1 MGIFKCKMCGGE
13 LNVNKGDKIVEC
25 EFCGTTQT
33 VSTSDD
39 EKILKMIARGN
50 SLRNEGEFDKAY
62 NIFEQIILEG
72 KPDAEVYWNLLLCKY
87 GITYVDDYDG
97 KKKPT
102 INRMSLTSILDDEDY
117 KKVLELADVVT
128 KENYVMQAEQIS
140 KIQDNIINIVK
151 NEKPYDIF
159 ISYKETDEYGDRTKD
174 SILAQEIYDNLTKE
188 GYKIFLS
195 RICLSSV
202 AGQEYEPYIYSALYS
217 AKIMVLVTTNVDYIN
232 AVWVKNE
239 WSRFLNMMKQDQSKK
254 IIPCFKEIDAYDLP
268 KEIRNIQALDM
279 NKLGFIQDLVVGI
292 NKIMHKGNTSNT
304 TTPKNDSY
312 VDDAIKSGLEL
323 IKNAPLSDIQKDK
336 LQKINEKI
344 FSIDVSNP
352 YYDLF
357 DFVLHSNTK
366 ESLETANNIINKNND
381 EINKKLFDFLLKINQ
396 NEFLKLD
403 TVDLN
408 NLDFFN
414 KNFSVNY
421 VNYIYLINKN
431 IDKLNDEEID
441 ELSNLKLNIEN
452 DLIKIYNELL
462 EYSLEDKDK
471 IWDYILNIKILHDCF
486 CDFINMDNIYKIGK
500 QMFEKVKPIFESELN
515 CTGHGVDGD
524 FTFEIAAEKI
534 FFALNI
540 ISGYKDDEIEN
551 NKKNINVTKRYL
563 IDSNHEWFKFKIN
576 SDSVEILGDYKRIK
590 ISKKDIIN
598 ITREKT
604 NGINIFSNSTMNM
617 NKTYYYMFEFTF
629 KIDNEF
635 YSTILIKNMHEV
647 ILTLNSNIWQFFF
660 KDKIDNKKANEITKN
675 LKYKDTFKKEEDS
688 NNSYN
693 STNVSSTST
702 SGCYVATC
710 VYGSYDCPEVWRL
723 RRYRDNYL
731 DEHWWGRAFIKV
743 YYAISPTLVK
753 WFGDKD
759 WFRKPIKRI
768 LNKKIDKLAEKG
780 YDDTP
785 YNDKY

>member
-1 MGIFKCKMCGGE
+1 
-13 LNVNKGDKIVEC
+13 
-25 EFCGTTQT
+25 
-33 VSTSDD
+33 
-39 EKILKMIARGN
+39 
-50 SLRNEGEFDKAY
+50 
-62 NIFEQIILEG
+62 
-72 KPDAEVYWNLLLCKY
+72 
-87 GITYVDDYDG
+87 
-97 KKKPT
+97 
-102 INRMSLTSILDDEDY
+102 
-117 KKVLELADVVT
+117 
-128 KENYVMQAEQIS
+128 
-140 KIQDNIINIVK
+140 
-151 NEKPYDIF
+151 
-159 ISYKETDEYGDRTKD
+159 
-174 SILAQEIYDNLTKE
+174 
-188 GYKIFLS
+188 
-195 RICLSSV
+195 
-202 AGQEYEPYIYSALYS
+202 
-217 AKIMVLVTTNVDYIN
+217 MVLVTTNVDYIN

-254 IIPCFKEIDAYDLP
+254 IIPCFKDIDAYDLP

-304 TTPKNDSY
+304 TTPKNDAY

-323 IKNAPLSDIQKDK
+323 IKNASLNDIQKDK

-381 EINKKLFDFLLKINQ
+381 EINKKLFDFLLKITQ

-421 VNYIYLINKN
+421 IDYIYLINKN

-441 ELSNLKLNIEN
+441 KLSNLKLNIEN
-452 DLIKIYNELL
+452 DFIKIYNELL
-462 EYSLEDKDK
+462 EYSLEDKEKIIDEEK
-471 IWDYILNIKILHDCF
+471 IWNYILNVKVLHDCF
-486 CDFINMDNIYKIGK
+486 CDFINMNNIYEIGK
-500 QMFEKVKPIFESELN
+500 QIFKNVKPIFIHKLN
-515 CTGHGVDGD
+515 SYGKNYADN
-524 FTFEIAAEKI
+524 FIFEIAAENI
-534 FFALNI
+534 YFALNI
-540 ISGYKDDEIEN
+540 ISGYKDNEIEN
-551 NKKNINVTKRYL
+551 NKNNINVDREYDDVVFQHDTAFGESCKC
-563 IDSNHEWFKFKIN
+563 KIN
-576 SDSVEILGDYKRIK
+576 SNEIEIFNKEKNIK
-590 ISKKDIIN
+590 IYKKDIIN
-598 ITREKT
+598 ISHETS
-604 NGINIFSNSTMNM
+604 GGNISTTGGEVYCYCV
-617 NKTYYYMFEFTF
+617 KLTY
-629 KIDNEF
+629 KISNEF
-635 YSTILIKNMHEV
+635 YSTLLIRRYCCLKL
-647 ILTLNSNIWQFFF
+647 IISSNIWQFFF

-780 YDDTP
+780 YEDTP

>member
-102 INRMSLTSILDDEDY
+102 INRMSLTPILDDEDY

-188 GYKIFLS
+188 GYKVFLS

-254 IIPCFKEIDAYDLP
+254 IIPCFKDIDAYDLP

-304 TTPKNDSY
+304 NTTSKNDAY

-323 IKNAPLSDIQKDK
+323 IKNASLNDIQKDK

-366 ESLETANNIINKNND
+366 ESLETANNIINKNNEVINKVLFNIIFKLTKNEFNKLND
-381 EINKKLFDFLLKINQ
+381 IDSSKLSNFNKNYFDYLEFLIDNYEIINKLQLEDKFDNLKGYIEEKIICVYNYFLQNCTDVSITNDVYEYHWTEVNNLYILYNNVYKYLNMTKIYEIGKQIYKKYSLNFKKLFK
-396 NEFLKLD
+396 
-403 TVDLN
+403 
-408 NLDFFN
+408 
-414 KNFSVNY
+414 Y
-421 VNYIYLINKN
+421 
-431 IDKLNDEEID
+431 
-441 ELSNLKLNIEN
+441 
-452 DLIKIYNELL
+452 YN
-462 EYSLEDKDK
+462 S
-471 IWDYILNIKILHDCF
+471 F
-486 CDFINMDNIYKIGK
+486 
-500 QMFEKVKPIFESELN
+500 VR
-515 CTGHGVDGD
+515 
-524 FTFEIAAEKI
+524 KI
-534 FFALNI
+534 FFSLNKI
-540 ISGYKDDEIEN
+540 AGYTESQIDSH
-551 NKKNINVTKRYL
+551 KKNISISYNGAYSIRKEPCIIT
-563 IDSNHEWFKFKIN
+563 IN
-576 SDSVEILGDYKRIK
+576 GFEIEIFSEKEK
-590 ISKKDIIN
+590 IN
-598 ITREKT
+598 ITYENLILVHYSK
-604 NGINIFSNSTMNM
+604 F
-617 NKTYYYMFEFTF
+617 
-629 KIDNEF
+629 IDN
-635 YSTILIKNMHEV
+635 YSTYSV
-647 ILTLNSNIWQFFF
+647 LNIAY
-660 KDKIDNKKANEITKN
+660 KIN
-675 LKYKDTFKKEEDS
+675 
-688 NNSYN
+688 NNSYSVLMFN
-693 STNVSSTST
+693 ALEETNLVDCLSDFFEIKNKVSYMRIWSKEYQFDREYLANKYTYIDKMKPYDDDAANSTST

-753 WFGDKD
+753 WFGNKD

-780 YDDTP
+780 YEDTP

>member
-87 GITYVDDYDG
+87 GITYVDDYDE

-102 INRMSLTSILDDEDY
+102 INRMSLTPILDDEDY

-304 TTPKNDSY
+304 TTPKNDAY

-323 IKNAPLSDIQKDK
+323 IKNVPLNDIQKDK

-366 ESLETANNIINKNND
+366 ESLETANNIINKNS
-381 EINKKLFDFLLKINQ
+381 EVIKKVLFNIIFKLTK
-396 NEFLKLD
+396 NEFNKLND
-403 TVDLN
+403 IDSSKLSN
-408 NLDFFN
+408 FN
-414 KNFSVNY
+414 KNYFDY
-421 VNYIYLINKN
+421 LEFLINN
-431 IDKLNDEEID
+431 YEIINKLQ
-441 ELSNLKLNIEN
+441 
-452 DLIKIYNELL
+452 
-462 EYSLEDKDK
+462 LEDKYDDLKGYIEEK
-471 IWDYILNIKILHDCF
+471 IICVYNYFLQNCTDVIIANGVYEYHWTEVNNIYILYNDVYKYLNMTKI
-486 CDFINMDNIYKIGK
+486 YEIGK
-500 QMFEKVKPIFESELN
+500 QIYKKYSLN
-515 CTGHGVDGD
+515 FKNLFKYYNSFV
-524 FTFEIAAEKI
+524 EKI
-534 FFALNI
+534 FISLNKI
-540 ISGYKDDEIEN
+540 AGYTESQIN
-551 NKKNINVTKRYL
+551 SHKKNISVSYNGAYSIRKTPC
-563 IDSNHEWFKFKIN
+563 IITIN
-576 SDSVEILGDYKRIK
+576 GFEIEIFSEKEK
-590 ISKKDIIN
+590 IN
-598 ITREKT
+598 ITYENLILVHYSK
-604 NGINIFSNSTMNM
+604 F
-617 NKTYYYMFEFTF
+617 F
-629 KIDNEF
+629 DN
-635 YSTILIKNMHEV
+635 YSTYSV
-647 ILTLNSNIWQFFF
+647 LNIAY
-660 KDKIDNKKANEITKN
+660 KIN
-675 LKYKDTFKKEEDS
+675 
-688 NNSYN
+688 NNSYSVLMFN
-693 STNVSSTST
+693 ALKETNLVDCLSDFFGIKNKVSYMQIWSKEYQFDREYLANKYTYIDKMKPYDDAANSTST

-780 YDDTP
+780 YEDTP

>member
-102 INRMSLTSILDDEDY
+102 INRMSLTPILDDEDY

-188 GYKIFLS
+188 GYKVFLS

-254 IIPCFKEIDAYDLP
+254 IIPCFKDIDAYDLP

-292 NKIMHKGNTSNT
+292 NKIMHKGNTSNVSA
-304 TTPKNDSY
+304 TPKNDAY

-381 EINKKLFDFLLKINQ
+381 EINEKLFDFLLKITQ
-396 NEFLKLD
+396 KEFVKLD
-403 TVDLN
+403 TVNLN

-414 KNFSVNY
+414 KNCSVNY
-421 VNYIYLINKN
+421 IDYIYLINKN

-441 ELSNLKLNIEN
+441 KLSNLKLNIEN
-452 DLIKIYNELL
+452 DFIKIYNELL
-462 EYSLEDKDK
+462 EYSLEDKEKIIDEEK
-471 IWDYILNIKILHDCF
+471 IWNYILNVKVLHDCF
-486 CDFINMDNIYKIGK
+486 CDFINIDNIYKIGK
-500 QMFEKVKPIFESELN
+500 QIFKKVCPIFVYELN
-515 CTGHGVDGD
+515 NDS
-524 FTFEIAAEKI
+524 FLYEKYFIFEIASENI

-540 ISGYKDDEIEN
+540 ISGYKGEEIEN
-551 NKKNINVTKRYL
+551 NKKNIEICRDYYIRGNL
-563 IDSNHEWFKFKIN
+563 ESFKFKIN
-576 SDSVEILGDYKRIK
+576 SNGVEISNNEKLIEIK
-590 ISKKDIIN
+590 KKEIIN
-598 ITREKT
+598 ITNEKMVYESSPYFRYEFELT
-604 NGINIFSNSTMNM
+604 YRLGDEWYTSICIGHFAQIN
-617 NKTYYYMFEFTF
+617 
-629 KIDNEF
+629 
-635 YSTILIKNMHEV
+635 
-647 ILTLNSNIWQFFF
+647 LNISSNIWQFFF

-688 NNSYN
+688 NN

-753 WFGDKD
+753 WFGNKD

-780 YDDTP
+780 YEDTP